1 MASYMDEP
9 STKKPRLNPEESQLE
24 GQSHSRNITLDMEKY
39 DEWVRK
45 LSDEELVNIF
55 GLGVAVKESVTL
67 TVDVNQKFMKETLSS
82 QMEPIQ
88 QRVSD
93 IEKEIKA
100 QVETVKDNVS
110 KDVKALTGDLKTD
123 IQNALAP
130 KIKEITGTMNN
141 VEKNV
146 NDQVLKV
153 QKELTTKVCDG
164 IEGMTSNVLS
174 FKTDLSK
181 GIEKIGGTLKT
192 DVDEIAARVPALNTL
207 ETRIKDSETR
217 ITKSLEKHGEKLD
230 LISTALQN
238 PQKKGARAEK
248 DVLEILNQNLRR
260 SNFTFRDITRE
271 KGKGDIEADTPDGHK
286 IMIEIKSWENTVS
299 KDAIETF
306 EGNLARLPH
315 FRVGILLSMKSGI
328 ANRSKRS
335 EFEVLFNDDRKQY
348 MIYVPN
354 ALYEEYVIVWSVLM
368 ASQLANM
375 QVGELG
381 EKKTQGLRKVY
392 EEFQKNA
399 QYSKKSR
406 ADLQA
411 LRVLVQQLEGN
422 VVPILDTV
430 DKATKVLNKLLN

>member
-1 MASYMDEP
+1 MDEP
-9 STKKPRLNPEESQLE
+9 STKKQRLNPEESQLE
-24 GQSHSRNITLDMEKY
+24 GQSHSRNITLDMAKY

-100 QVETVKDNVS
+100 QVKDNVS

-123 IQNALAP
+123 IHNALAP

-153 QKELTTKVCDG
+153 QKELTTKVCEG

-238 PQKKGARAEK
+238 PQKKGARAER
-248 DVLEILNQNLRR
+248 DVLEILNQKLRR

-271 KGKGDIEADTPDGHK
+271 NGKGDIEADTPDGHK
-286 IMIEIKSWENTVS
+286 IMIEIKSWEKSLS
-299 KDAIETF
+299 KDAIEAF
-306 EGNLARLPH
+306 EGNLAKVPH
-315 FRVGILLSMKSGI
+315 FRVGILLSMRSSI
-328 ANRSKRS
+328 ANRSKGS

-354 ALYEEYVIVWSVLM
+354 ALYQEYVIVWSVLM
-368 ASQLANM
+368 ASQLANL

-399 QYSKKSR
+399 QCSKESR
-406 ADLQA
+406 ANLQA
-411 LRVLVQQLEGN
+411 LKALVQQLGKN

-430 DKATKVLNKLLN
+430 DKATKDLNKLLN

>member
-1 MASYMDEP
+1 MDEP
-9 STKKPRLNPEESQLE
+9 STKKQRLNPEESQFE
-24 GQSHSRNITLDMEKY
+24 GQSHSRNITLDMAKY

-123 IQNALAP
+123 IHNALAP

-164 IEGMTSNVLS
+164 IKGMTSNVLS

-181 GIEKIGGTLKT
+181 DIEKIGETLKT
-192 DVDEIAARVPALNTL
+192 DVKDIAAKVPALNTL
-207 ETRIKDSETR
+207 ETRIRESETR

-238 PQKKGARAEK
+238 PQKKGARAER
-248 DVLEILNQNLRR
+248 DVLEILNQKLRR

-271 KGKGDIEADTPDGHK
+271 NGKGDIEADTPDGHK
-286 IMIEIKSWENTVS
+286 IMIEIKSWEKSLS
-299 KDAIETF
+299 KDAIEAF
-306 EGNLARLPH
+306 EGNLAKVPH
-315 FRVGILLSMKSGI
+315 FRVGILLSMRSSI
-328 ANRSKRS
+328 ANRSKGS

-354 ALYEEYVIVWSVLM
+354 ALYQEYVIVWSVLM
-368 ASQLANM
+368 ASQLANL

>member
-1 MASYMDEP
+1 
-9 STKKPRLNPEESQLE
+9 
-24 GQSHSRNITLDMEKY
+24 
-39 DEWVRK
+39 
-45 LSDEELVNIF
+45 
-55 GLGVAVKESVTL
+55 
-67 TVDVNQKFMKETLSS
+67 
-82 QMEPIQ
+82 
-88 QRVSD
+88 
-93 IEKEIKA
+93 
-100 QVETVKDNVS
+100 
-110 KDVKALTGDLKTD
+110 
-123 IQNALAP
+123 
-130 KIKEITGTMNN
+130 MNN

-153 QKELTTKVCDG
+153 QKELTTKVCEG

-248 DVLEILNQNLRR
+248 DVLEILNQNLRS

>member
-9 STKKPRLNPEESQLE
+9 STKKQRLNPEGSQLE
-24 GQSHSRNITLDMEKY
+24 GQSHSRNITLDMAKY

-55 GLGVAVKESVTL
+55 ELGVAVKESVTL

-153 QKELTTKVCDG
+153 QKELTTKVCEG

-192 DVDEIAARVPALNTL
+192 DVDEIAARAFL
-207 ETRIKDSETR
+207 
-217 ITKSLEKHGEKLD
+217 H
-230 LISTALQN
+230 ST
-238 PQKKGARAEK
+238 
-248 DVLEILNQNLRR
+248 
-260 SNFTFRDITRE
+260 
-271 KGKGDIEADTPDGHK
+271 H
-286 IMIEIKSWENTVS
+286 
-299 KDAIETF
+299 
-306 EGNLARLPH
+306 
-315 FRVGILLSMKSGI
+315 
-328 ANRSKRS
+328 
-335 EFEVLFNDDRKQY
+335 
-348 MIYVPN
+348 
-354 ALYEEYVIVWSVLM
+354 
-368 ASQLANM
+368 
-375 QVGELG
+375 
-381 EKKTQGLRKVY
+381 
-392 EEFQKNA
+392 
-399 QYSKKSR
+399 
-406 ADLQA
+406 
-411 LRVLVQQLEGN
+411 
-422 VVPILDTV
+422 
-430 DKATKVLNKLLN
+430 

>member
-1 MASYMDEP
+1 MDEP
-9 STKKPRLNPEESQLE
+9 STKKQRLNPEESQLE
-24 GQSHSRNITLDMEKY
+24 GQSHSRNITLDMAKY

-55 GLGVAVKESVTL
+55 ELGVAVKESVTL

-153 QKELTTKVCDG
+153 QKELTTKVCEG

-260 SNFTFRDITRE
+260 SNFTFRDVTRE

-335 EFEVLFNDDRKQY
+335 EL
-348 MIYVPN
+348 
-354 ALYEEYVIVWSVLM
+354 
-368 ASQLANM
+368 
-375 QVGELG
+375 
-381 EKKTQGLRKVY
+381 KK
-392 EEFQKNA
+392 
-399 QYSKKSR
+399 
-406 ADLQA
+406 
-411 LRVLVQQLEGN
+411 
-422 VVPILDTV
+422 
-430 DKATKVLNKLLN
+430 